1 MLSDNHLSD
10 AIASSNFQDLLNSYI
25 IPVSAI
31 ARDDKLL
38 VCVGQDGENR
48 GNEVL
53 KVVGLV
59 SEDAGLLAQATR
71 ASFLVLVG
79 SGRLGCDLMSLL
91 NHRNKSESFDYK
103 TPDDVIRQVLQVA
116 RS

>member
-1 MLSDNHLSD
+1 MLSDDHLSD
-10 AIASSNFQDLLNSYI
+10 TISSGDFQDLLDGYI
-25 IPVSAI
+25 IPEAAI

-38 VCVGQDGENR
+38 VCIGQDGENG

-91 NHRNKSESFDYK
+91 NHRNKRESLGDFNN
-103 TPDDVIRQVLQVA
+103 LCF
-116 RS
+116 